1 MLVNLGLTADA
12 AAIHRHEFSAHQ
24 SGRSTT
30 PTISQVSNSILSL
43 GFMPSGVRNLVPG
56 NGASRPAPSG
66 RASPSSPL
74 SSPLSS
80 PRDSVEEDR
89 GRTGDDLG
97 NCSEADQSVPTSP
110 RRKHTNRSKTSF
122 RFAHPPPSGHRR
134 LRIRPRLLL
143 QLQHV
148 SQTSRPISALDVIP
162 SSLFGT
168 RSTRRVSNPH
178 RGRDRIG
185 PNDLLIIPSDSY
197 GPLDNEQRNSFDV
210 HGDLVAVLGQS
221 RKEGSKSK
229 GLVDI
234 CIDQGGL
241 WEATPISNNVY
252 EFTHTGENG
261 LRKCVRWVLRGKEN
275 RNSMGLGAGGEQDGK
290 RYIFSMIDPTSRRH
304 PVIAW
309 MTRNGIDVLDRYSL
323 TSGSTRSRS
332 ASISAPSSNAKLSTP
347 VSDRSVTETE
357 DWLRTL
363 IIVTG
368 IWVALREGW
377 SRYPASSD
385 IRHTTPRSHSTNT
398 QSTQSQQLRMSEFDG
413 NVSEMGMAT
422 QTGCRPS
429 FQSARVRMRQNS
441 LHVHTDPPFPAH
453 RQGLKSVDS
462 EKPAPRK
469 FSKERRR
476 KRHRILCMGS
486 ETSSPPDSPH
496 PPGIPRGTPGRTRGR
511 HQGLLDAGLTEYD
524 DQDAGHPSH
533 VPTSGHSPRK
543 SDSAKRRRWCGLA
556 LWIDSVGT
564 KTRKKAR

>member
-66 RASPSSPL
+66 RASPSDPYS
-74 SSPLSS
+74 
-80 PRDSVEEDR
+80 
-89 GRTGDDLG
+89 
-97 NCSEADQSVPTSP
+97 
-110 RRKHTNRSKTSF
+110 
-122 RFAHPPPSGHRR
+122 
-134 LRIRPRLLL
+134 
-143 QLQHV
+143 
-148 SQTSRPISALDVIP
+148 
-162 SSLFGT
+162 
-168 RSTRRVSNPH
+168 
-178 RGRDRIG
+178 
-185 PNDLLIIPSDSY
+185 
-197 GPLDNEQRNSFDV
+197 PLDNEQRNSFDV
-210 HGDLVAVLGQS
+210 HGELVAVLGQS

-347 VSDRSVTETE
+347 VSDRNVTETE

-385 IRHTTPRSHSTNT
+385 IRHTTPRSRSTNT

-429 FQSARVRMRQNS
+429 FQSARVRMRQDS

-453 RQGLKSVDS
+453 RQGLKSIDS

-469 FSKERRR
+469 VSKERRR

-496 PPGIPRGTPGRTRGR
+496 PPGIPSRGTPGRPRGR

-533 VPTSGHSPRK
+533 VSHSPRK
-543 SDSAKRRRWCGLA
+543 SDSAKRRKWCGLA
-556 LWIDSVGT
+556 FWIDSVGT

>member
-80 PRDSVEEDR
+80 PRDSVEEDC

-197 GPLDNEQRNSFDV
+197 SPLDNEQRNSFDV
-210 HGDLVAVLGQS
+210 HGELVAVLGQS

-347 VSDRSVTETE
+347 VSDRNVTETE

-368 IWVALREGW
+368 IWVALREGVVEVPGFIG
-377 SRYPASSD
+377 YKTH
-385 IRHTTPRSHSTNT
+385 HTA
-398 QSTQSQQLRMSEFDG
+398 LSE
-413 NVSEMGMAT
+413 
-422 QTGCRPS
+422 
-429 FQSARVRMRQNS
+429 
-441 LHVHTDPPFPAH
+441 
-453 RQGLKSVDS
+453 QGLKSIDS

-469 FSKERRR
+469 VSKERRR

-496 PPGIPRGTPGRTRGR
+496 PPGIPSRGTPGRPRGR

-533 VPTSGHSPRK
+533 VSHSPRK
-543 SDSAKRRRWCGLA
+543 SDSAKRRKCVRFLPSQPPTPSYLGNSFYVARSSLFDYTRT
-556 LWIDSVGT
+556 LVHVSDSPPSSHVSIGNAICNDDGQCPCDVLSP
-564 KTRKKAR
+564 RRLEPDASSEG